1 MPWNEP
7 GKNSNDPWGGGG
19 RGSGGGAGGGPPD
32 LDEMLK
38 KLTGQLNRIFGGG
51 GGGGDGGGGMGR
63 HASAGISLILI
74 LAVVIWLA
82 SGFYIVSE
90 GERGVVLRF
99 GAFQSVTEP
108 GPNWHL
114 PYPIERVERVDIGS
128 VRSLQHRALM
138 LTADENIIDVDVEVQ
153 YRVSDPEAFLFNVR
167 DPERT
172 VRQVMESAIRERVA
186 MEPVA
191 VRQQMLRDP
200 GAAPPP
206 EEAEVI
212 EPREGE
218 AFLASDFAPIGA
230 RHEWSDLEFILGEG
244 RGQIADSSMDVIQR
258 AVDDYGAGILIIRV
272 NMPQAQP
279 PEAVQEAFA
288 DAIRAREDQIRFR
301 NEAQAYANGIVPQAR
316 GEAARIREEAEA
328 YREQVLARAEGDASR
343 FSQLLVEYLRAPGVT
358 RERLYLEMAET
369 VLSDTNKVIVDV
381 KGGNNLMYLP
391 LDRFV
396 PQQGPLTV
404 PRTPGEQRGTDSR
417 PSPLPNLGARP
428 DPRTREVR

>member
-19 RGSGGGAGGGPPD
+19 RGGGGGPPD
-32 LDEMLK
+32 LDELLK
-38 KLTGQLNRIFGGG
+38 KLTGRLGGLFGGG
-51 GGGGDGGGGMGR
+51 GDGGGGGGGMGR
-63 HASAGISLILI
+63 HASAGISLVII
-74 LAVVIWLA
+74 VAVVVWLA

-99 GAFQSVTEP
+99 GAFQTVTEP

-114 PYPIERVERVDIGS
+114 PYPIEAVERVDIGS
-128 VRSLQHRALM
+128 VRSVQHRALM

-172 VRQVMESAIRERVA
+172 IRQVMESAIRERVA

-191 VRQQMLRDP
+191 VRQQIMSDP
-200 GAAPPP
+200 GAAP
-206 EEAEVI
+206 ASQQVDVI

-218 AFLASDFAPIGA
+218 ALLASDFAPIGA
-230 RHEWSDLEFILGEG
+230 RREWNDLEFILGEG
-244 RGQIADSSMDVIQR
+244 RGQIAESTMEVIQQ
-258 AVDDYGAGILIIRV
+258 AMDDYGAGIVLVRA

-328 YREQVLARAEGDASR
+328 YRDQVLARAEGDAAR
-343 FSQLLVEYLRAPGVT
+343 FSQLLVEYQRAPAVT
-358 RERLYLEMAET
+358 RERLYLETSEA
-369 VLSDTNKVIVDV
+369 VLGSTNKVIVDV

-391 LDRFV
+391 LDRFMQQ
-396 PQQGPLTV
+396 QQGA
-404 PRTPGEQRGTDSR
+404 GTAPSARPSDSVGIDSR
-417 PSPLPNLGARP
+417 PSPLPNLGQRP

>member
-19 RGSGGGAGGGPPD
+19 RGGGSGGGPPD
-32 LDEMLK
+32 LDELIK
-38 KLTGQLNRIFGGG
+38 KLTSRFGGLFGGG
-51 GGGGDGGGGMGR
+51 GDGGGGGGGMGR
-63 HASAGISLILI
+63 HASAGISLIVI
-74 LAVVIWLA
+74 LAIVVWLA

-99 GAFQSVTEP
+99 GAFQTVTTP

-114 PYPIERVERVDIGS
+114 PYPVERVERVDIGS

-153 YRVSDPEAFLFNVR
+153 YRVSDPEDFLFNVR

-186 MEPVA
+186 MEPTL
-191 VRQQMLRDP
+191 VRQQMLQDP
-200 GAAPPP
+200 AA
-206 EEAEVI
+206 AVDTEVDVV
-212 EPREGE
+212 EPRETD
-218 AFLASDFAPIGA
+218 ALLASDFAPIGA
-230 RHEWSDLEFILGEG
+230 ARHEWNDLEFILGEG
-244 RGQIADSSMDVIQR
+244 RGQIADSSMEVIQQ
-258 AVDDYGAGILIIRV
+258 AMDDYGAGIMIIRV

-316 GEAARIREEAEA
+316 GEAARITQEAEA

-343 FSQLLVEYLRAPGVT
+343 FSQLLVEYQRAPAVT
-358 RERLYLEMAET
+358 RERLYLETSEA
-369 VLSDTNKVIVDV
+369 VLSNTNKVIVDM
-381 KGGNNLMYLP
+381 KSGNNLMYLP
-391 LDRFV
+391 LDKFM
-396 PQQGPLTV
+396 QQQATGAA
-404 PRTPGEQRGTDSR
+404 PRLSTEQRGIDST
-417 PSPLPNLGARP
+417 PIPLPSLGQRP